1 MSKFQYDEEPVIV
14 SRDTGYN
21 LVKLLSQEHRKKVS
35 DMVGNQEL
43 INSKYKLKEI
53 FAKFG
58 VIVNPEAM
66 TYLFNK
72 D

>member
-1 MSKFQYDEEPVIV
+1 MSKIQYDEEPIIV

-21 LVKLLSQEHRKKVS
+21 LVKLLSPEYRKKVKEIS
-35 DMVGNQEL
+35 ENQEL
-43 INSKYKLKEI
+43 SNSKYKLKEI

-58 VIVNPEAM
+58 IIVNPESM
-66 TYLFNK
+66 TYIFKN

>member
-1 MSKFQYDEEPVIV
+1 MSKFQYDEEPIIV

-21 LVKLLSQEHRKKVS
+21 LVKLLSPEYRKKASERV
-35 DMVGNQEL
+35 VNQGL

-53 FAKFG
+53 FAEFG

-66 TYLFNK
+66 TYIFKNK
-72 D
+72 